1 MGWPAHPFCILSQRN
16 INQKITV
23 PEGSCLGTGCSV
35 QMGWEHRRKE
45 RKNQRAPSPGK
56 SQDLVRSPQVV
67 WMERTQSNTSLKP
80 LRAQWCISV
89 ILLSYSNFHCLL
101 KGRKK
106 KGVLCFYLE
115 SRAHHFPNS
124 LCWFCLMKQFRYHV
138 TGIAGVGGNKT
149 SLQSRRD
156 AHMGS
161 EDLWLA
167 LENNGWCSLWILQEN
182 LTEKRHVSFMPLP
195 SVTGSPANDLEQVG
209 IPISKGCAL

>member
-45 RKNQRAPSPGK
+45 RKNQPAPSPGK

-106 KGVLCFYLE
+106 KERSAFIWNQGHTISRTLSLLVL
-115 SRAHHFPNS
+115 PNEA
-124 LCWFCLMKQFRYHV
+124 V
-138 TGIAGVGGNKT
+138 
-149 SLQSRRD
+149 
-156 AHMGS
+156 
-161 EDLWLA
+161 
-167 LENNGWCSLWILQEN
+167 
-182 LTEKRHVSFMPLP
+182 
-195 SVTGSPANDLEQVG
+195 
-209 IPISKGCAL
+209 